1 MVNPDT
7 SGELDDHYRA
17 THDKMTGLL
26 NREGLDERLDYLI
39 DNYPGNFGVLMIDL
53 DDVKKTNNIE
63 GHDSGDELITQA
75 AEAIGEVTRQDDVD
89 PGEDRE
95 PDTLA
100 IGREAARRGGDE
112 FILAVPGVN
121 TPEKMEVVQR
131 RVAESLER
139 KGVRAS
145 MGGALH
151 QRNMDKSLLLSLADH
166 VMYKEKDRQKLG
178 RQSAAQLSAIK
189 RIGAIIAE
197 HEIDPYDVAAVL
209 TALERLKSN
218 N

>member
-1 MVNPDT
+1 MVSPDT

-39 DNYPGNFGVLMIDL
+39 DNYPGDFAVLMIDL
-53 DDVKKTNNIE
+53 DDVKRTNDIE
-63 GHDSGDELITQA
+63 GHDNGDELITQA

-112 FILAVPGVN
+112 FILPLPGVN
-121 TPEKMEVVQR
+121 TPEKMRIVEG

-139 KGVRAS
+139 RGVRAS
-145 MGGALH
+145 IGGAIH
-151 QRNMDKSLLLSLADH
+151 QRNMDKSLLLSLADR
-166 VMYKEKDRQKLG
+166 VMYKEKDNQKIN
-178 RQSAAQLSAIK
+178 RQSAGQLSAIK

-197 HEIDPYDVAAVL
+197 HELDPYDIPAVL
-209 TALERLKSN
+209 TALERRKSKN
-218 N
+218 